1 MAYLTSR
8 IPAPSVACND
18 ILHIVKTTDTSQN
31 PAGSSFKATVSQ
43 LFQCCVNDFY
53 VKNIHGCNTGD
64 LFVQPLDEGD
74 VFFGDNTAEDGFTIK
89 LDVGTAGRTRLGL
102 HTNTPQYTFDFYSNT
117 AEGRFFWADNYP
129 AGDIFDSWLQ
139 IVHIGTPSNFI
150 GTQMVVDGGDGLGTR
165 SIGIFV
171 RGTSDTNSVAAEMC
185 NPGECA
191 LVGSSRTINLNIV
204 KRMDTQNTYTD
215 NINFYA
221 GVNVDE
227 TPIPHMT
234 IRGRNGTDGG
244 ETYQEGNVGI
254 NVLNPIEKLDV
265 GGTIRSRSGLRVAFS
280 GTIGTN
286 LYVNDNLTVGDSASV
301 AGNLLVTGDETLNG
315 NLFMTP
321 NRKIGIGTTSPT
333 EQLDCSESARFRN
346 VGIAGGTNKALYV
359 TSNGTLTTNASDA
372 RLKENISTIENA
384 LEKVTSMRGVN
395 FSWKEDESSTMTLGF
410 IAQEL
415 EQAEPKLVYTNENT
429 EEKTKGVRYDLI
441 GPLLV
446 EAVKELD
453 QKTSFIE
460 YTPSSVNDEF
470 GVKGQRTYDDNFMY
484 IKTGS
489 GWKKLP
495 LMDI

>member
-8 IPAPSVACND
+8 TQASSVACSD
-18 ILHIVKTTDTSQN
+18 LVHIVKTNVFVDGN
-31 PAGSSFKATVSQ
+31 PDGSSFKATVGQ
-43 LFQCCVNDFY
+43 LLSGCCVNDFY

-74 VFFGDNTAEDGFTIK
+74 IFFGENTAEDGFTIDLNVDAK
-89 LDVGTAGRTRLGL
+89 GRTRLGL

-117 AEGRFFWADNYP
+117 GEGRFLWADNYP
-129 AGDIFDSWLQ
+129 AGNIFDSWLQ
-139 IVHIGTPSNFI
+139 VLHSGTTSNFI

-171 RGTSDTNSVAAEMC
+171 RGISDTNDVAAEMC

-227 TPIPHMT
+227 TPTPHMT

-254 NVLNPIEKLDV
+254 NVLNPTQKLDV
-265 GGTIRSRSGLRVAFS
+265 GG
-280 GTIGTN
+280 N
-286 LYVNDNLTVGDSASV
+286 
-301 AGNLLVTGDETLNG
+301 
-315 NLFMTP
+315 
-321 NRKIGIGTTSPT
+321 
-333 EQLDCSESARFRN
+333 ARFRLIST
-346 VGIAGGTNKALYV
+346 IAGSFSLHV
-359 TSNGTLTTNASDA
+359 TSTGVLTTTASDV

-384 LEKVTSMRGVN
+384 LNTVTSLRGVN
-395 FSWKEDESSTMTLGF
+395 YSWKDDETSKNRLGF
-410 IAQEL
+410 IAQEV
-415 EQAEPKLVYTNENT
+415 EQVNPDLMFTNETT
-429 EEKTKGVRYDLI
+429 EDKIKGVHYDMV

-460 YTPSSVNDEF
+460 YTPTSVNDEF

>member
-1 MAYLTSR
+1 
-8 IPAPSVACND
+8 
-18 ILHIVKTTDTSQN
+18 
-31 PAGSSFKATVSQ
+31 
-43 LFQCCVNDFY
+43 
-53 VKNIHGCNTGD
+53 
-64 LFVQPLDEGD
+64 
-74 VFFGDNTAEDGFTIK
+74 
-89 LDVGTAGRTRLGL
+89 
-102 HTNTPQYTFDFYSNT
+102 
-117 AEGRFFWADNYP
+117 
-129 AGDIFDSWLQ
+129 
-139 IVHIGTPSNFI
+139 
-150 GTQMVVDGGDGLGTR
+150 
-165 SIGIFV
+165 
-171 RGTSDTNSVAAEMC
+171 
-185 NPGECA
+185 
-191 LVGSSRTINLNIV
+191 
-204 KRMDTQNTYTD
+204 
-215 NINFYA
+215 
-221 GVNVDE
+221 
-227 TPIPHMT
+227 MT

-265 GGTIRSRSGLRVAFS
+265 GGTIRSRGGLRVAFS

-359 TSNGTLTTNASDA
+359 TSNGTLTTNASDS

-446 EAVKELD
+446 EAFKELNE
-453 QKTSFIE
+453 KTKLKE
-460 YTPSSVNDEF
+460 YTPTSISDPYGE
-470 GVKGQRTYDDNFMY
+470 KGDQVFDDNFMY
-484 IKTGS
+484 IKTGA
-489 GWKKLP
+489 GWKKFP